1 VHRLASTCRQTGA
14 VLLAVTIH
22 SPCHASVRA
31 GVLRTFDGCA
41 MAEEWLTYADLGE
54 RLGISSEAARQKAI
68 RYRWRRRTNNR
79 GKTEVLVDLEEV
91 REHME
96 RFPPRKPKED
106 LDPHQTPDEQAS
118 DTRMLAALDAHIES
132 LKAMV
137 AKAETLAERER
148 ERADGE
154 RERADVERAR
164 ADRLQSRVDELL
176 SEQSRLTNHQQE
188 AMRGLEEQITELRVL
203 VSAPRRSLWRRLV
216 G

>member
-1 VHRLASTCRQTGA
+1 
-14 VLLAVTIH
+14 
-22 SPCHASVRA
+22 
-31 GVLRTFDGCA
+31 

-54 RLGISSEAARQKAI
+54 RFGISSEAARQKAI

-96 RFPPRKPKED
+96 RFPPRKPKEESSD
-106 LDPHQTPDEQAS
+106 SRQTPDEQPS

-148 ERADGE
+148 KRADGE

-176 SEQSRLTNHQQE
+176 TEQSRLTNHQQE
-188 AMRGLEEQITELRVL
+188 ALQSLEEQIAELRAL

>member
-1 VHRLASTCRQTGA
+1 
-14 VLLAVTIH
+14 
-22 SPCHASVRA
+22 VRA

-68 RYRWRRRTNNR
+68 RYRWRRRQNNR
-79 GKTEVLVDLEEV
+79 GKTEVLVDMEEV

-96 RFPPRKPKED
+96 RYPLRKPKDEPS
-106 LDPHQTPDEQAS
+106 DPRPTPEEQVS

-137 AKAETLAERER
+137 AKAESIADRER

-164 ADRLQSRVDELL
+164 ADRLQCRIDELL
-176 SEQSRLTNHQQE
+176 AEQAKAANQQE
-188 AMRGLEEQITELRVL
+188 AVRDLEAQIAELRAI
-203 VSAPRRSLWRRLV
+203 VSAPQRSLLTRFFRRT